1 MEWEAIWIIQAAS
14 IAQRKWENIG
24 RTEMVFLL
32 VHWTISP
39 LDWEVFVENEA
50 QIHFDHVTKTSQ

>member
-1 MEWEAIWIIQAAS
+1 
-14 IAQRKWENIG
+14 
-24 RTEMVFLL
+24 MVFLL